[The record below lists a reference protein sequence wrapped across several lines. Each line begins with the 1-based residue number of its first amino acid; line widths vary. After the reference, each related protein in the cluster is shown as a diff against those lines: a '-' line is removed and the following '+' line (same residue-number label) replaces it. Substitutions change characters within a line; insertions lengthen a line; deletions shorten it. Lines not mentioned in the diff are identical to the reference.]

1 MSEPRNRKVAEK
13 IWLDLMKEITK
24 GGYNYKVYK
33 ELFSKMSDA
42 QFDEL
47 MVKIEAGGQLSIW
60 VDNNNPD
67 EYPVYDKVLESCAK
81 RGLDIEQHLVFYDQD
96 TGLEYETPETF
107 VVGTGE
113 TRKQR
118 QMWVKKFGAAKDD
131 TKIDDLTGQV
141 FGDSRGT
148 GISIPEVRVLKTLG
162 LDLMARELYDVKGGD
177 MGALDEYRRSIQE
190 TGHASVRE
198 SLRRGTGVR
207 SLMTAGILMRGRHL
221 ENNVGERE
229 KDE

>member
-1 MSEPRNRKVAEK
+1 MAKGNRKAAEK
-13 IWLDLMKEITK
+13 FWLDLMRDITK
-24 GGYNYKVYK
+24 GGYNATVY
-33 ELFSKMSDA
+33 EALFKQMNDK
-42 QFDEL
+42 QFEEFIIQ
-47 MVKIEAGGQLSIW
+47 IEAGKQLSIW
-60 VDNNNPD
+60 VDNQNPD
-67 EYPVYDKVLESCAK
+67 EYPVYDSIIKLCDK
-81 RGLDIEQHLVFYDQD
+81 LGLAIEQHLVFYDQD

-107 VVGTGE
+107 VVGTAE

-177 MGALDEYRRSIQE
+177 LGALDEYRRSIQE
-190 TGHASVRE
+190 TGQATVKG
-198 SLRRGTGVR
+198 SLKQGTGVR
-207 SLMTAGILMRGRHL
+207 SLMTAGKLMAGRHL
-221 ENNVGERE
+221 ENNIGER
-229 KDE
+229 

>member
-1 MSEPRNRKVAEK
+1 MKKGNRAGFEK
-13 IWLDLMKEITK
+13 YWLDLMKEITP
-24 GGYNYKVYK
+24 GGYNYRVYK
-33 ELFSKMSDA
+33 QLFEAMNDN
-42 QFDEL
+42 QFEEFV
-47 MVKIEAGGQLSIW
+47 VKLEAGGQLSIW
-60 VDNNNPD
+60 VDNQNPKESVVFD
-67 EYPVYDKVLESCAK
+67 NIVASCAK
-81 RGLDIEQHLVFYDQD
+81 RGLVLEQHLVFYDQD
-96 TGLEYETPETF
+96 TGLRYETPETF
-107 VVGTGE
+107 LVGTAE

-177 MGALDEYRRSIQE
+177 LGALDEYRRSIQE
-190 TGHASVRE
+190 TGHGSVRE

-207 SLMTAGILMRGRHL
+207 SLMTASMLMMGRHL
-221 ENNVGERE
+221 KNNVGER
-229 KDE
+229 

>member
-1 MSEPRNRKVAEK
+1 MAEKRNRKAAEK
-13 IWLDLMKEITK
+13 VWLDLMKEITE
-24 GGYNYKVYK
+24 GGYNHTVYSQLFK
-33 ELFSKMSDA
+33 EMNDE
-42 QFDEL
+42 QFEEFIN
-47 MVKIEAGGQLSIW
+47 KIEAGGQLSVW
-60 VDNNNPD
+60 VDNHNPK
-67 EYPVYDKVLESCAK
+67 EYPVYDKLLESCRK
-81 RGLDIEQHLVFYDQD
+81 RGLVIEQHLVFYDQD

-107 VVGTGE
+107 VVGTAE

-177 MGALDEYRRSIQE
+177 LGALDEYRRSIQE
-190 TGHASVRE
+190 TGQATVRG

-229 KDE
+229 RED